1 MSVGA
6 TFDVKMQQR
15 FLDREFA
22 DAVSPMM
29 RRFFTRAGGAIRKT
43 ARQSLRK
50 ARRKKTSEM
59 SKSERIALARWKD
72 RYAAGKTQL
81 KPVRPQISSRP
92 GQIPLIHPKPQSLLK
107 ERIFFALARDRESVV
122 IGPELVGRNRRLKR
136 SGDFTT
142 LEQLEES
149 RPFMAPAFDLILP
162 HLPAYLQQA
171 KGK

>member
-50 ARRKKTSEM
+50 ARRKKTSEL
-59 SKSERIALARWKD
+59 SESERIKLARWKD
-72 RYAAGKTQL
+72 RYETGKTQL
-81 KPVRPQISSRP
+81 KPVRPQISN
-92 GQIPLIHPKPQSLLK
+92 IMT
-107 ERIFFALARDRESVV
+107 
-122 IGPELVGRNRRLKR
+122 RR
-136 SGDFTT
+136 
-142 LEQLEES
+142 
-149 RPFMAPAFDLILP
+149 A
-162 HLPAYLQQA
+162 
-171 KGK
+171 